1 MESDSDPMIRVI
13 YRWTVAPEAAADFRA
28 WWHEGTLAIRRDRAG
43 ALGSVLLRS
52 EDDPATFTAVARW
65 RSKTDL
71 EAFWAAAGGRA
82 FPHTELTSVEVL
94 DELDDLELGHP
105 VLGHPVLDDPE
116 IKSEREIP

>member
-1 MESDSDPMIRVI
+1 MIRVI
-13 YRWTVAPEAAADFRA
+13 YRWKVAPEAAADFRA

-52 EDDPATFTAVARW
+52 EDDTSTFTGVARW

-94 DELDDLELGHP
+94 EELDDLELRD
-105 VLGHPVLDDPE
+105 PVLDDPE
-116 IKSEREIP
+116 INGEREVP